1 MPRPPVGTRG
11 GSGGKT
17 GRGAG
22 GGGGCTREASKGAAS
37 KYRGVSLKKST
48 GRWRAECRIGGKKTF
63 LGNFHSEEDAAR
75 AWDRFKLWRCKA
87 DGKTKEEVEEELNFP
102 LSEYSDAEVTALQ
115 RCTQEEL
122 IQELR
127 QKAEQA
133 RSEAAGVGPAS
144 L

>member
-1 MPRPPVGTRG
+1 VT
-11 GSGGKT
+11 
-17 GRGAG
+17 
-22 GGGGCTREASKGAAS
+22 
-37 KYRGVSLKKST
+37 LKKSI
-48 GRWRAECRIGGKKTF
+48 GRREARCRIGSKRTA
-63 LGNFHSEEDAAR
+63 LGYFDSEEEGAR
-75 AWDRFKLWRCKA
+75 AWDRMVLWRCKA
-87 DGKTKEEVEEELNFP
+87 DGKEKEEVKFNCP

>member
-1 MPRPPVGTRG
+1 M
-11 GSGGKT
+11 K
-17 GRGAG
+17 
-22 GGGGCTREASKGAAS
+22 
-37 KYRGVSLKKST
+37 
-48 GRWRAECRIGGKKTF
+48 F
-63 LGNFHSEEDAAR
+63 
-75 AWDRFKLWRCKA
+75 
-87 DGKTKEEVEEELNFP
+87 NFP